1 MNLSLGSQAKRS
13 AKVCTNLSLLG
24 GSGLCCGWNCRRAAH
39 LTSGKSACSK
49 GLPIDHS
56 QYSVKSFFRISHFS
70 LDLLFASSM
79 IYQKL
84 CFTGQLN
91 FLGHEGGAGVG
102 PVQYGREYLFFV
114 SIFCWADFQSGRR
127 GPAKGSGSV
136 SRVLVNWSFC
146 YFQVGFLYY

>member
-24 GSGLCCGWNCRRAAH
+24 GSGLCCGRDCRRAAH

-91 FLGHEGGAGVG
+91 FLGHEGEAGVG
-102 PVQYGREYLFFV
+102 VGTVRMGIF
-114 SIFCWADFQSGRR
+114 IFCVNFLPSRFPVRPA
-127 GPAKGSGSV
+127 GPAKWSGSISRAV
-136 SRVLVNWSFC
+136 SYTHLRAHET
-146 YFQVGFLYY
+146 G